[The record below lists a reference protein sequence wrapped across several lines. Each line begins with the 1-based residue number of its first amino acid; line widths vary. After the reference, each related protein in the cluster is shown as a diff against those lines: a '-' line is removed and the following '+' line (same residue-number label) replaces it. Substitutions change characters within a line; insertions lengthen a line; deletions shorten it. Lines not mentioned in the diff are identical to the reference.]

1 MLVFDRYFD
10 KLPFHDSYFFG
21 LLHLISV
28 HYLSIYQD
36 ICKQVLDI
44 DRRDVILGFAAVF
57 LFIKSYASC
66 LVAELSQVCYK
77 GVLRAIAL
85 ASTDGLCTFSCSFVI
100 SLQPVSVPV
109 GRIALGRILN
119 VVGSSIDPY
128 LDLALSTQFQISSN
142 TLTSDSQINW
152 FSSCCIFSYPLA
164 HPNHL
169 VLSSFL
175 SSLVYAFNQIS
186 FCLDIAVNQ
195 DIAWCFYI
203 AYLYVSLLELNNW
216 ILSVSIILASRMKFV
231 HFHVVCSE
239 LIQLLALIFY
249 STDSFYSLIKPIHQ
263 IHRAHRASYVY
274 YSAMCFVC
282 CNPAVFCISVW
293 LP

>member
-1 MLVFDRYFD
+1 MHSLHGELCCCVGPVIDFKLKRKVFKCEKFLIQWIRPLFICRRDIFLPSVYDGLVVIRPQCNFRDGTVVTNIMLVFDRYFD

-36 ICKQVLDI
+36 ICKQVL
-44 DRRDVILGFAAVF
+44 
-57 LFIKSYASC
+57 
-66 LVAELSQVCYK
+66 
-77 GVLRAIAL
+77 
-85 ASTDGLCTFSCSFVI
+85 
-100 SLQPVSVPV
+100 P
-109 GRIALGRILN
+109 RI
-119 VVGSSIDPY
+119 VGSSIDPY

-263 IHRAHRASYVY
+263 IHR
-274 YSAMCFVC
+274 
-282 CNPAVFCISVW
+282 
-293 LP
+293 